1 MFKSNKFGRIF
12 WVDDE
17 LEFKSCPLCVDGTGD
32 FDVEDYVS
40 DWTDWE
46 GVDMNEL
53 LAIHK
58 VCILNKTQYAGS
70 LSLNDYAH
78 KVTDKKDIVV
88 DTFTEE
94 LDVKKYIKSQDLE
107 GDISTV
113 RDSDYADK
121 VDTLVDKMGM
131 TNYKFNEQFYNEI
144 VKDSTFSYGKFNEI
158 NYPLHLQQQ

>member
-17 LEFKSCPLCVDGTGD
+17 LEFKSCPLNVDETGD
-32 FDVEDYVS
+32 FNCEDYVS
-40 DWTDWE
+40 EWTDWE

-70 LSLNDYAH
+70 LTLNDKAH
-78 KVTDKKDIVV
+78 KVTDKKD
-88 DTFTEE
+88 
-94 LDVKKYIKSQDLE
+94 
-107 GDISTV
+107 
-113 RDSDYADK
+113 DYADK

-131 TNYKFNEQFYNEI
+131 TNYKFDEQFYNEI
-144 VKDSTFSYGKFNEI
+144 VINDKYRFPRFNETD
-158 NYPLHLQQQ
+158 YPIHLSQS

>member
-40 DWTDWE
+40 EWTDWE

-78 KVTDKKDIVV
+78 KITDKKD
-88 DTFTEE
+88 
-94 LDVKKYIKSQDLE
+94 
-107 GDISTV
+107 
-113 RDSDYADK
+113 DYADK
-121 VDTLVDKMGM
+121 VDRLVDNMQT
-131 TNYKFNEQFYNEI
+131 TNYKWDKDFYNEI
-144 VKDSTFSYGKFNEI
+144 VKDWNYRFPKFSYI
-158 NYPLHLQQQ
+158 NYPVITEDK

>member
-17 LEFKSCPLCVDGTGD
+17 LEFKSCPLNVDNTGD
-32 FDVEDYVS
+32 FDCEDYVS
-40 DWTDWE
+40 EWTDWE

-78 KVTDKKDIVV
+78 KVTDKKD
-88 DTFTEE
+88 
-94 LDVKKYIKSQDLE
+94 
-107 GDISTV
+107 
-113 RDSDYADK
+113 DYAEK
-121 VDTLVDKMGM
+121 VDRLVDNMGM
-131 TNYKFNEQFYNEI
+131 RKYKWDEQFYNEI
-144 VKDSTFSYGKFNEI
+144 VSDSTFSYGKFNET
-158 NYPLHLQQQ
+158 NYPIHLQQQ

>member
-17 LEFKSCPLCVDGTGD
+17 LEFKSCPLNVDETGD
-32 FDVEDYVS
+32 FSCDDYVS
-40 DWTDWE
+40 EWTDWE

-78 KVTDKKDIVV
+78 KITDKKD
-88 DTFTEE
+88 
-94 LDVKKYIKSQDLE
+94 
-107 GDISTV
+107 
-113 RDSDYADK
+113 DYADK

-131 TNYKFNEQFYNEI
+131 TNYKFDEQFYNEI
-144 VKDSTFSYGKFNEI
+144 VSDSKFSYGKFNEN
-158 NYPLHLQQQ
+158 NYPIHLSQS

>member
-17 LEFKSCPLCVDGTGD
+17 LEFKSCPLNVDETGD
-32 FDVEDYVS
+32 FSCDDYVS
-40 DWTDWE
+40 EWTDWE

-78 KVTDKKDIVV
+78 KITD
-88 DTFTEE
+88 
-94 LDVKKYIKSQDLE
+94 SQELE

-113 RDSDYADK
+113 KDSDYAP
-121 VDTLVDKMGM
+121 VMN
-131 TNYKFNEQFYNEI
+131 NYDEKLYAEI
-144 VKDSTFSYGKFNEI
+144 VKDSQFSYGKFNEN
-158 NYPLHLQQQ
+158 NYPTHLQQH